1 MFVTA
6 TRYTLCAVSDG
17 GPQGARPRET
27 WSEAELL
34 AEGFAANPATLRALQ
49 QRLSMRVADAA
60 AACLVH
66 PRTYRGWLQTHNPNP
81 TAVRLLAILAGFV
94 PWDGWAGWECHRGC
108 LFPPGFSKGGIG
120 PGDFHALIFWRQAA
134 STYQQHNAALRAR
147 VAELEA
153 RLAAREAPAGVL
165 PPALDATG

>member
-1 MFVTA
+1 M
-6 TRYTLCAVSDG
+6 
-17 GPQGARPRET
+17 
-27 WSEAELL
+27 L

-49 QRLSMRVADAA
+49 QRLSWRVADAA

-66 PRTYRGWLQTHNPNP
+66 PRTYRGWLQTNNPNP

-94 PWDGWAGWECHRGC
+94 PWDGWDGWECHRGC
-108 LFPPGFSKGGIG
+108 LFPPGFSKGGIAA
-120 PGDFHALIFWRQAA
+120 GDFHALIFWRQSA
-134 STYQQHNAALRAR
+134 SAYRVQNATLRAR

-153 RLAAREAPAGVL
+153 RMADLQRPAGAL